1 MLCFHHA
8 GAAESSGYGG
18 GESEDMLQMAL
29 RMATSMPGAPG
40 AMDLES
46 QLQATPVNPSACP
59 SAVIIAFE
67 SKLRVFFTKIHS
79 SAQNTY

>member
-1 MLCFHHA
+1 MCLTACVYGPLYNA

-46 QLQATPVNPSACP
+46 QLQATPVNPSA
-59 SAVIIAFE
+59 F
-67 SKLRVFFTKIHS
+67 LLL
-79 SAQNTY
+79 